1 MASNLEL
8 LTSICCNLINYIM
21 VDDFPLELNILG
33 REKLNLIID
42 QMTDLVIG
50 KINMMEH
57 TGILTKEHSR

>member
-1 MASNLEL
+1 
-8 LTSICCNLINYIM
+8 M